1 MGEFS
6 MKGSPESL
14 LKLFAIGILVVS
26 LTGCVELLGAAG
38 TGAYVAAEYALT
50 GAVTKT
56 MCYDFQCT
64 KEALLVAL
72 CRMGITVERA
82 EQIDNGE
89 EITASAP
96 ELNVRI
102 ELEAV
107 TTKATRVSVS
117 AAKSF
122 LDRDKATAQEIVF
135 QTQTIAEQMLILR
148 HGRASLSS

>member
-1 MGEFS
+1 MGEFP
-6 MKGSPESL
+6 MNRSPKRL
-14 LKLFAIGILVVS
+14 PALFAIGIVAVS

-50 GAVTKT
+50 GAVRKT

-72 CRMGITVERA
+72 CRMGITAERA
-82 EQIDNGE
+82 EEIEKGE
-89 EITASAP
+89 EIVASAP
-96 ELNVRI
+96 ELEIRI

-107 TTKATRVSVS
+107 TAKATRVSVS
-117 AAKSF
+117 AGKSF
-122 LDRDKATAQEIVF
+122 LDRDKATAQEIVS
-135 QTQTIAEQMLILR
+135 QTQMIAEQMVTVR